1 MIKNYF
7 LNKFYESKLDEKN
20 ILDLFSVVKNIRSGC
35 LIHYNGKNIIKV
47 QNLIKKLG
55 LKIVLVRKLLMFKDI
70 YSCESILIEKENFNT
85 FYQKINNKNYNKKE
99 YIKKFLQGSINEIFI
114 SKKKLK

>member
-47 QNLIKKLG
+47 QNLIKNLV
-55 LKIVLVRKLLMFKDI
+55 LK
-70 YSCESILIEKENFNT
+70 
-85 FYQKINNKNYNKKE
+85 
-99 YIKKFLQGSINEIFI
+99 
-114 SKKKLK
+114 